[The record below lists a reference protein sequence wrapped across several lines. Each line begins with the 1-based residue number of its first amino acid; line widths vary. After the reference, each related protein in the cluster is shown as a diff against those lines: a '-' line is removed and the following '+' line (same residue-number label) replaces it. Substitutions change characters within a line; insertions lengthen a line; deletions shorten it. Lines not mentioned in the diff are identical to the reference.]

1 MQNLRW
7 LALAMT
13 GIGDDENDNVNKAD
27 AYDGDIGDDKALWQC
42 YVDYNRELCSSAM
55 HILYTY

>member
-13 GIGDDENDNVNKAD
+13 DIGDDENDNVNMITTILAVMTVKMQTMMKTSIESACPV
-27 AYDGDIGDDKALWQC
+27 AAMCWKAL
-42 YVDYNRELCSSAM
+42 R
-55 HILYTY
+55 

>member
-27 AYDGDIGDDKALWQC
+27 AYDKALWQC
-42 YVDYNRELCSSAM
+42 YVDYNRELCSNAM

>member
-13 GIGDDENDNVNKAD
+13 GIGDDENDNVNM
-27 AYDGDIGDDKALWQC
+27 ITT
-42 YVDYNRELCSSAM
+42 
-55 HILYTY
+55 ILAVMTVKMQTMMKT

>member
-13 GIGDDENDNVNKAD
+13 GIGDDENDNVNM
-27 AYDGDIGDDKALWQC
+27 ITT
-42 YVDYNRELCSSAM
+42 
-55 HILYTY
+55 ILAVMTVTMQPMMIASLMLLHNS

>member
-13 GIGDDENDNVNKAD
+13 GIGDDENDNVNMITTILAVMTGTMQPMMI
-27 AYDGDIGDDKALWQC
+27 ASLMILH
-42 YVDYNRELCSSAM
+42 SSQ
-55 HILYTY
+55 